1 MENKF
6 KGTPGN
12 WSLVYNED
20 GTLEEGMAGT
30 NRVTGIKSDNGFG
43 EIAMVI
49 HRKTNILGDSK
60 KLEYQTFEA
69 NARLIAAAPT
79 MLETLERITNC
90 NDLATA
96 QEYAREMISK
106 ATEK

>member
-1 MENKF
+1 MEKKF
-6 KGTPGN
+6 KGTPGPWTQDRMVVTSDDDWVKPTQVVALTGQTWN
-12 WSLVYNED
+12 GFARVIVRMNGDDTDCED
-20 GTLEEGMAGT
+20 GL
-30 NRVTGIKSDNGFG
+30 
-43 EIAMVI
+43 
-49 HRKTNILGDSK
+49 
-60 KLEYQTFEA
+60 A

>member
-6 KGTPGN
+6 KGTPGPWVAGSHDYSFEQRN
-12 WSLVYNED
+12 DVGYIPIYTGDPDRGWIAEAKGNHVND
-20 GTLEEGMAGT
+20 GMTAEEMT
-30 NRVTGIKSDNGFG
+30 
-43 EIAMVI
+43 
-49 HRKTNILGDSK
+49 
-60 KLEYQTFEA
+60 A

>member
-1 MENKF
+1 
-6 KGTPGN
+6 
-12 WSLVYNED
+12 
-20 GTLEEGMAGT
+20 
-30 NRVTGIKSDNGFG
+30 
-43 EIAMVI
+43 
-49 HRKTNILGDSK
+49 
-60 KLEYQTFEA
+60 
-69 NARLIAAAPT
+69 